1 MDIKPFLNTLPNLPG
16 VYRMLNEAAEVIY
29 VGKAKN
35 LKKRVS
41 SYFVKTIVSP
51 RTKMMVGH
59 IDHIEI
65 TVTHSEAEALILEN
79 NMIKSYMPRYNVI
92 FRDDKS
98 YPYIVLTGEK
108 YSRLAFHRGAQKKGN
123 QYFGPFPNTNAVR
136 ESIQLLQ
143 KVFKLRTC
151 ENSVFKN
158 RSRPC
163 LQYQIHRCT
172 GPCVELIQE
181 NDYKNDIKHAS
192 LFLEGKDSEII
203 SQLTNQMNEAS
214 SSHAYEKAAL
224 YRDRIQSLRQVRT
237 KQFVS
242 DFSASDAD
250 IIACVE
256 EAGEYCLNL
265 VMIRAGRHLG
275 DKSFFP
281 KNAADIET
289 QDVIEAFIA
298 QYYTNQTIPKL
309 IVTQAQVSQSLL
321 VEFFK
326 LNYDV
331 EVKIINKAI
340 SDKRVWLT
348 MAQKN
353 AQIALK
359 QKLTQSESQANRVEA
374 LKVIFNLSESFSRIE
389 CFDISHTMGE
399 GTVASCVVFDKG
411 NLQNKEY
418 RRFNIEDIT
427 PGDDYAAMRE
437 VLMRRYKKIATGEGV
452 KPDLI
457 FIDGGKGQL
466 NIAIEVIQELGLSDI
481 LLVGIAKGEGR
492 KPGLEQLFVEGKDE
506 PIIIKKDNVGFHLIQ
521 QIRDEAHRFAIS
533 GHRAKRAKK
542 RVTSSLEDIEG
553 IGIQKRKNLLVYFG
567 GIERIKNAS
576 IEEIIMVNGI
586 DKKLAEKIYDYFH

>member
-1 MDIKPFLNTLPNLPG
+1 MDIKPFLKTLPNLPG
-16 VYRMLNEAAEVIY
+16 VYRMINQAEEVIY
-29 VGKAKN
+29 VGKAKD

-41 SYFVKTIVSP
+41 SYFVKTIISP

-79 NMIKSYMPRYNVI
+79 NMIKSHMPRYNVI

-108 YSRLAFHRGAQKKGN
+108 YPRLAFHRGAQKKGN

-172 GPCVELIQE
+172 APCVELIKE
-181 NDYKNDIKHAS
+181 DEYENDIKHAS
-192 LFLEGKDSEII
+192 LFLQGKDSEVI
-203 SQLTNQMNEAS
+203 SQLTNQMNEAAT
-214 SSHAYEKAAL
+214 SHAYEHAAL

-256 EAGEYCLNL
+256 ESGEYCLNL

-281 KNAADIET
+281 KNAADVET
-289 QDVIEAFIA
+289 QDVIETFIA

-309 IVTQAQVSQSLL
+309 IVTQEHVNQSLMS
-321 VEFFK
+321 EFFK
-326 LNYDV
+326 LNYDI
-331 EVKIINKAI
+331 EVKVINKAI
-340 SDKRVWLT
+340 GDKRVWLS

-353 AQIALK
+353 ALIALK
-359 QKLTQSESQANRVEA
+359 QKLMQTESQENRVEA
-374 LKVIFNLSESFSRIE
+374 LKAIFNLSDSFSRIE

-418 RRFNIEDIT
+418 RRFNIQDIT
-427 PGDDYAAMRE
+427 PGDDYGAM
-437 VLMRRYKKIATGEGV
+437 
-452 KPDLI
+452 
-457 FIDGGKGQL
+457 
-466 NIAIEVIQELGLSDI
+466 
-481 LLVGIAKGEGR
+481 
-492 KPGLEQLFVEGKDE
+492 
-506 PIIIKKDNVGFHLIQ
+506 
-521 QIRDEAHRFAIS
+521 
-533 GHRAKRAKK
+533 
-542 RVTSSLEDIEG
+542 
-553 IGIQKRKNLLVYFG
+553 
-567 GIERIKNAS
+567 
-576 IEEIIMVNGI
+576 
-586 DKKLAEKIYDYFH
+586 

>member
-1 MDIKPFLNTLPNLPG
+1 MDIKPFLKTLPNLPG
-16 VYRMLNEAAEVIY
+16 VYRMINQAGDVIY
-29 VGKAKN
+29 VGKAKD

-79 NMIKSYMPRYNVI
+79 NMIKSHMPRYNVI

-108 YSRLAFHRGAQKKGN
+108 YPRLAFHRGAQKKGN

-172 GPCVELIQE
+172 APCVDLIKE
-181 NDYKNDIKHAS
+181 DEYKNDIKHAS
-192 LFLEGKDSEII
+192 LFLDGKDSEVI
-203 SQLTNQMNEAS
+203 SQLTHQMNEAA
-214 SSHAYEKAAL
+214 SSHAYEYAAL

-281 KNAADIET
+281 KNPADLET
-289 QDVIEAFIA
+289 QDVIETFVT

-309 IVTQAQVSQSLL
+309 IVTQQHVNQALL
-321 VEFFK
+321 SEFFK
-326 LNYDV
+326 LNYDI
-331 EVKIINKAI
+331 EVKVINKAI
-340 SDKRVWLT
+340 GDKRVWLT

-359 QKLTQSESQANRVEA
+359 QKLMQSESQENRVEA
-374 LKVIFNLSESFSRIE
+374 LKVIFNLTESFSRIE

-437 VLMRRYKKIATGEGV
+437 VLTRRYKKIATGEGI

-492 KPGLEQLFVEGKDE
+492 KPGLEQLFVAGKDE
-506 PIIIKKDNVGFHLIQ
+506 PIIVKKDNVGFHLIQ

-542 RVTSSLEDIEG
+542 RITSSLEDIEG
-553 IGIQKRKNLLVYFG
+553 IGAQKRKNLLVYFG

-576 IEEIIMVNGI
+576 IEEIIMVDGI
-586 DKKLAEKIYDYFH
+586 NKKLAEKIYDYFH

>member
-1 MDIKPFLNTLPNLPG
+1 MDIKPFLKTLPNLPG
-16 VYRMLNEAAEVIY
+16 VYRMINQAGEVIY
-29 VGKAKN
+29 VGKAKD

-79 NMIKSYMPRYNVI
+79 NMIKSHMPRYNVI

-108 YSRLAFHRGAQKKGN
+108 YPRLAFHRGAQKKGN

-172 GPCVELIQE
+172 APCVDLIRE
-181 NDYKNDIKHAS
+181 DEYKNDIKHAS
-192 LFLEGKDSEII
+192 LFLEGKDSEVI
-203 SQLTNQMNEAS
+203 SQLTNQMNEAAT
-214 SSHAYEKAAL
+214 SHAYEYAAL

-250 IIACVE
+250 IIACIE

-281 KNAADIET
+281 KNATDIET
-289 QDVIEAFIA
+289 HDVIETFIT
-298 QYYTNQTIPKL
+298 QYYTHQAIPKL
-309 IVTQAQVSQSLL
+309 IVTQEYVNQLL
-321 VEFFK
+321 MSEFFK
-326 LNYDV
+326 LNYDI
-331 EVKIINKAI
+331 EVKVINKAVG
-340 SDKRVWLT
+340 DKRVWLT

-359 QKLTQSESQANRVEA
+359 QKLMKSESQENRVEA
-374 LKVIFNLSESFSRIE
+374 LKAIFNLSESFSRIE

-399 GTVASCVVFDKG
+399 STVASCVVFDKG

-418 RRFNIEDIT
+418 RRFNIENIT

-437 VLMRRYKKIATGEGV
+437 VLIRRYKKIATGEGV

-506 PIIIKKDNVGFHLIQ
+506 PIIVKKDNVGFHLIQ

-542 RVTSSLEDIEG
+542 RITSSLEDIEG
-553 IGIQKRKNLLVYFG
+553 IGSQKRKNLLVYFG

-576 IEEIIMVNGI
+576 IEEIIMVDGI

>member
-1 MDIKPFLNTLPNLPG
+1 MI
-16 VYRMLNEAAEVIY
+16 NEAGEIIY
-29 VGKAKN
+29 VGKAKD

-41 SYFVKTIVSP
+41 SYFVKTITSP

-79 NMIKSYMPRYNVI
+79 NMIKSNMPRYNVI

-108 YSRLAFHRGAQKKGN
+108 YPRLAFHRGAQKKGN

-172 GPCVELIQE
+172 APCVDLIKEDEYQ
-181 NDYKNDIKHAS
+181 NDIKHAS
-192 LFLEGKDSEII
+192 LFLDGKDSEVI
-203 SQLTNQMNEAS
+203 SQLTHQMNEAA
-214 SSHAYEKAAL
+214 SSHAYEYAAL

-281 KNAADIET
+281 KNPADLET
-289 QDVIEAFIA
+289 QDVIETFVT

-309 IVTQAQVSQSLL
+309 IVTQQHVNQALL
-321 VEFFK
+321 SEFFK
-326 LNYDV
+326 LNYDI
-331 EVKIINKAI
+331 EVKVINKAI
-340 SDKRVWLT
+340 GDKRVWLT

-359 QKLTQSESQANRVEA
+359 QKLMQSESQENRVEA
-374 LKVIFNLSESFSRIE
+374 LKVIFNLTESFSRIE

-437 VLMRRYKKIATGEGV
+437 VLTRRYKKIATGEGI

-492 KPGLEQLFVEGKDE
+492 KPGLEQLFVAGKDE
-506 PIIIKKDNVGFHLIQ
+506 PIIVKKDNVGFHLIQ

-542 RVTSSLEDIEG
+542 RITSSLEDIEG
-553 IGIQKRKNLLVYFG
+553 IGAQKRKNLLVYFG

-576 IEEIIMVNGI
+576 IEEIIMVDGI
-586 DKKLAEKIYDYFH
+586 NKKLAEKIYDYFH

>member
-1 MDIKPFLNTLPNLPG
+1 MDIKPFLKTLPNLPG
-16 VYRMLNEAAEVIY
+16 VYRMINQAGEVIY
-29 VGKAKN
+29 VGKAKD

-65 TVTHSEAEALILEN
+65 TVTHSETEALILEN
-79 NMIKSYMPRYNVI
+79 NMIKSHMPRYNVI

-108 YSRLAFHRGAQKKGN
+108 YSRLAFHRGTQKKGN

-172 GPCVELIQE
+172 APCVDLIRE
-181 NDYKNDIKHAS
+181 DEYKNDIKHAS
-192 LFLEGKDSEII
+192 LFLEGKDSEVI
-203 SQLTNQMNEAS
+203 SQLTNQMNEAATS
-214 SSHAYEKAAL
+214 YAYEHAAL

-281 KNAADIET
+281 KNATDVET
-289 QDVIEAFIA
+289 QDVIETFIA

-309 IVTQAQVSQSLL
+309 IVTQEYVNQSLMS
-321 VEFFK
+321 EFFK
-326 LNYDV
+326 LNYDI
-331 EVKIINKAI
+331 EVKVINKAI
-340 SDKRVWLT
+340 GDKRVWLT

-359 QKLTQSESQANRVEA
+359 QKLMQSESQENRVEA
-374 LKVIFNLSESFSRIE
+374 LKAIFNLSDSFSRIE

-481 LLVGIAKGEGR
+481 ILVGIAKGEGR
-492 KPGLEQLFVEGKDE
+492 KPGLEQLFLEGKTD
-506 PIIIKKDNVGFHLIQ
+506 PIIVKKDNVGFHLIQ

-533 GHRAKRAKK
+533 GHRAKRDKK
-542 RVTSSLEDIEG
+542 RITSSLEDIEG
-553 IGIQKRKNLLVYFG
+553 IGAQKRKNLLVYFG

-576 IEEIIMVNGI
+576 IEEIIMVDGI
-586 DKKLAEKIYDYFH
+586 NKKLAEKIYDYFH

>member
-1 MDIKPFLNTLPNLPG
+1 MINQAG
-16 VYRMLNEAAEVIY
+16 EVIY
-29 VGKAKN
+29 VGKAKD

-79 NMIKSYMPRYNVI
+79 NMIKSHMPRYNVI

-108 YSRLAFHRGAQKKGN
+108 YPRLAFHRGAQKKGN

-172 GPCVELIQE
+172 APCVDLIRE
-181 NDYKNDIKHAS
+181 DEYKNDIKHAS
-192 LFLEGKDSEII
+192 LFLEGKDSEVI
-203 SQLTNQMNEAS
+203 SQLTNQMNEAAT
-214 SSHAYEKAAL
+214 SHAYEYAAL

-250 IIACVE
+250 IIACIE

-281 KNAADIET
+281 KNATDIET
-289 QDVIEAFIA
+289 HDVIETFIT
-298 QYYTNQTIPKL
+298 QYYTNQAIPKL
-309 IVTQAQVSQSLL
+309 IVTQEYVNQLL
-321 VEFFK
+321 MSEFFK
-326 LNYDV
+326 LNYDI
-331 EVKIINKAI
+331 EVKVINKAVG
-340 SDKRVWLT
+340 DKRVWLT

-359 QKLTQSESQANRVEA
+359 QKLMQSESQENRVEA
-374 LKVIFNLSESFSRIE
+374 LKAIFNLSESFSRIE

-399 GTVASCVVFDKG
+399 STVASCVVFDKG

-418 RRFNIEDIT
+418 RRFNIENIT

-437 VLMRRYKKIATGEGV
+437 VLIRRYKKIATGEGV

-506 PIIIKKDNVGFHLIQ
+506 PIIVKKDNVGFHLIQ

-542 RVTSSLEDIEG
+542 RITSSLEDIEG
-553 IGIQKRKNLLVYFG
+553 IGTQKRKNLLVYFG

-576 IEEIIMVNGI
+576 IEEIIMVDGI

>member
-1 MDIKPFLNTLPNLPG
+1 MDIKPFLKTLPNLPG
-16 VYRMLNEAAEVIY
+16 VYRMINQAGEVIY
-29 VGKAKN
+29 VGKAKD

-79 NMIKSYMPRYNVI
+79 NLIKSHMPRYNVI

-108 YSRLAFHRGAQKKGN
+108 YPRLAFHRGVQKKGN

-172 GPCVELIQE
+172 APCVDLIKE
-181 NDYKNDIKHAS
+181 DEYKNDIKHAS
-192 LFLEGKDSEII
+192 LFLDGKDSEVI
-203 SQLTNQMNEAS
+203 SQLTHQMNEAAT
-214 SSHAYEKAAL
+214 SHAYEHAAL

-289 QDVIEAFIA
+289 QDVIETFVA

-309 IVTQAQVSQSLL
+309 IVTQQHVNQLL
-321 VEFFK
+321 LSDFFR
-326 LNYDV
+326 LNYDI
-331 EVKIINKAI
+331 EVKVINKAI
-340 SDKRVWLT
+340 GDKRVWLT

-359 QKLTQSESQANRVEA
+359 QKLMQSESQENRVEA
-374 LKVIFNLSESFSRIE
+374 LKAIFNLSESFSRIE

-437 VLMRRYKKIATGEGV
+437 VLTRRYKKIATGEGI

-506 PIIIKKDNVGFHLIQ
+506 PIIVKKDNVGFHLIQ

-542 RVTSSLEDIEG
+542 RITSSLEDIEG
-553 IGIQKRKNLLVYFG
+553 IGAQKRKNLLVYFG

-576 IEEIIMVNGI
+576 IEEIIMVDGI

>member
-1 MDIKPFLNTLPNLPG
+1 MDIKPFLKTLPNLPG
-16 VYRMLNEAAEVIY
+16 VYRMINQAGEVIY
-29 VGKAKN
+29 VGKAKD

-79 NMIKSYMPRYNVI
+79 NMIKSHMPRYNVI

-108 YSRLAFHRGAQKKGN
+108 YPRLAFHRGAQKKGN

-172 GPCVELIQE
+172 APCVDLIRE
-181 NDYKNDIKHAS
+181 DEYKNDIKHAS
-192 LFLEGKDSEII
+192 LFLEGKDSEVI
-203 SQLTNQMNEAS
+203 SQLTNQMNEAAT
-214 SSHAYEKAAL
+214 SHAYEYAAL

-250 IIACVE
+250 IIACIE

-281 KNAADIET
+281 KNATDIET
-289 QDVIEAFIA
+289 HDVIETFIT
-298 QYYTNQTIPKL
+298 QYYTNQAIPKL
-309 IVTQAQVSQSLL
+309 IVTQEYVNQLL
-321 VEFFK
+321 MSEFFK
-326 LNYDV
+326 LNYDI
-331 EVKIINKAI
+331 EVKVINKAVG
-340 SDKRVWLT
+340 DKRVWLT

-359 QKLTQSESQANRVEA
+359 QKLMQSESQENRVEA
-374 LKVIFNLSESFSRIE
+374 LKAIFNLSESFSRIE

-399 GTVASCVVFDKG
+399 STVASCVVFDKG

-418 RRFNIEDIT
+418 RRFNIENIT

-437 VLMRRYKKIATGEGV
+437 VLIRRYKKIATGEGV

-506 PIIIKKDNVGFHLIQ
+506 PIIVKKDNVGFHLIQ

-542 RVTSSLEDIEG
+542 RITSSLEDIEG
-553 IGIQKRKNLLVYFG
+553 IGAQKRKNLLVYFG

-576 IEEIIMVNGI
+576 IEEIIMVDGI
-586 DKKLAEKIYDYFH
+586 NKKLAEKIYDYFH

>member
-1 MDIKPFLNTLPNLPG
+1 MDIKPFLKTLPNLPG
-16 VYRMLNEAAEVIY
+16 VYRMINEAGEVIY
-29 VGKAKN
+29 VGKAKD

-41 SYFVKTIVSP
+41 SYFIKNIVSP
-51 RTKMMVGH
+51 RTKMMVSH
-59 IDHIEI
+59 ISQIEI

-79 NMIKSYMPRYNVI
+79 NMIKSLMPRYNVI

-108 YSRLAFHRGAQKKGN
+108 YSRLAFHRGAQKKEN

-172 GPCVELIQE
+172 APCVNLIGE
-181 NDYKNDIKHAS
+181 EEYKNDIKHAS
-192 LFLEGKDSEII
+192 LFLEGKDSLVIN
-203 SQLTNQMNEAS
+203 QLTNQMNEAAS
-214 SSHAYEKAAL
+214 LNAYEQAAL

-265 VMIRAGRHLG
+265 VMIRSGRHLG

-281 KNAADIET
+281 KNATDFKSEEVIET
-289 QDVIEAFIA
+289 FIT
-298 QYYTNQTIPKL
+298 QFYTNQTIPKL
-309 IVTQAQVSQSLL
+309 ILTQKHVNQFLL
-321 VEFFK
+321 SSFFK
-326 LNYDV
+326 LNYDI
-331 EVKIINKAI
+331 EVKVINKAI
-340 SDKRVWLT
+340 GDKRIWLL
-348 MAQKN
+348 MARKN

-359 QKLTQSESQANRVEA
+359 QKLMQSENQEKRVEA
-374 LKVIFNLSESFSRIE
+374 LKAIFNLSESFSRIE

-418 RRFNIEDIT
+418 RRFNIKDIT

-437 VLMRRYKKIATGEGV
+437 VLTRRYKKIAIGEGV

-466 NIAIEVIQELGLSDI
+466 NIAIGVIQELGLSDI

-492 KPGLEQLFVEGKDE
+492 KPGLEKLFLAGKNE
-506 PIIIKKDNVGFHLIQ
+506 PIIVKKDNIGFHLIQ

-533 GHRAKRAKK
+533 GHRAKRAKQ
-542 RVTSSLEDIEG
+542 RMTSSLEDIEG
-553 IGIQKRKNLLVYFG
+553 IGAQKRKNLLVYFG

-576 IEEIIMVNGI
+576 IEEIIMVSGI
-586 DKKLAEKIYDYFH
+586 DKKLAEKIFDYFH

>member
-1 MDIKPFLNTLPNLPG
+1 MDIKPFLKILPNLPG
-16 VYRMLNEAAEVIY
+16 VYRMINQAGEVIY
-29 VGKAKN
+29 VGKAKD

-79 NMIKSYMPRYNVI
+79 NMIKSHMPRYNVI

-108 YSRLAFHRGAQKKGN
+108 YPRLAFHRGAQKKGN

-172 GPCVELIQE
+172 APCVDLIKE
-181 NDYKNDIKHAS
+181 DEYKNDIKHAS
-192 LFLEGKDSEII
+192 LFLDGKDSEVI
-203 SQLTNQMNEAS
+203 SQLTDQMNEAA
-214 SSHAYEKAAL
+214 SSHAYEHAAL

-242 DFSASDAD
+242 DFSASNAD

-289 QDVIEAFIA
+289 QDVIETFVA

-309 IVTQAQVSQSLL
+309 IVTEQHVNQSLL
-321 VEFFK
+321 SEFFK
-326 LNYDV
+326 LNYDI
-331 EVKIINKAI
+331 EVKVINKAVG
-340 SDKRVWLT
+340 DKRVWLT

-359 QKLTQSESQANRVEA
+359 QKLMQSESQENRVEA
-374 LKVIFNLSESFSRIE
+374 LKEIFNLSESFSRIE

-418 RRFNIEDIT
+418 RRFNIKDIT

-437 VLMRRYKKIATGEGV
+437 VLTRRYKKIATGEGI

-466 NIAIEVIQELGLSDI
+466 NIAI
-481 LLVGIAKGEGR
+481 
-492 KPGLEQLFVEGKDE
+492 GLEQLFVEDKDE
-506 PIIIKKDNVGFHLIQ
+506 PIIVKKDNVGFHLIQ

-533 GHRAKRAKK
+533 GHRAMRAKK
-542 RVTSSLEDIEG
+542 RITSSLEDIEG
-553 IGIQKRKNLLVYFG
+553 IGTQKRKNLLVYFG

-576 IEEIIMVNGI
+576 IEEIIMVDGI

>member
-1 MDIKPFLNTLPNLPG
+1 MINQAG
-16 VYRMLNEAAEVIY
+16 EVIY
-29 VGKAKN
+29 VGKAKD

-65 TVTHSEAEALILEN
+65 TVTHSETEALILEN
-79 NMIKSYMPRYNVI
+79 NMIKSHMPRYNVI

-108 YSRLAFHRGAQKKGN
+108 YPRLAFHRGAQKKGN

-172 GPCVELIQE
+172 APCVDLIRE
-181 NDYKNDIKHAS
+181 DEYKNDIKHAS
-192 LFLEGKDSEII
+192 LFLEGKDSEVI
-203 SQLTNQMNEAS
+203 SQLTNQMNEAAT
-214 SSHAYEKAAL
+214 SHAYEHAAL

-281 KNAADIET
+281 KNATDVET
-289 QDVIEAFIA
+289 QDVIETFIA

-309 IVTQAQVSQSLL
+309 IVTQEHVNQSLMS
-321 VEFFK
+321 EFFK
-326 LNYDV
+326 LNYDI
-331 EVKIINKAI
+331 EVKVINKAI
-340 SDKRVWLT
+340 GDKRVWLT

-359 QKLTQSESQANRVEA
+359 QKLMQSESQENRVEA
-374 LKVIFNLSESFSRIE
+374 LKAIFNLSDSFSRIE

-481 LLVGIAKGEGR
+481 MLVGIAKGEGR
-492 KPGLEQLFVEGKDE
+492 KPGLEQLFLEGKTD
-506 PIIIKKDNVGFHLIQ
+506 PIIVKKDNVGFHLIQ
-521 QIRDEAHRFAIS
+521 QIRDEAHRFAITKTRMRHAKASLASELDGVKGLGEKKIKSLLDAFNSVS
-533 GHRAKRAKK
+533 GIREQNFESLTA
-542 RVTSSLEDIEG
+542 VPGITSEIANNIMQTLKDVPTKFDPLTG
-553 IGIQKRKNLLVYFG
+553 
-567 GIERIKNAS
+567 
-576 IEEIIMVNGI
+576 EII
-586 DKKLAEKIYDYFH
+586 ES

>member
-1 MDIKPFLNTLPNLPG
+1 
-16 VYRMLNEAAEVIY
+16 
-29 VGKAKN
+29 
-35 LKKRVS
+35 
-41 SYFVKTIVSP
+41 
-51 RTKMMVGH
+51 
-59 IDHIEI
+59 
-65 TVTHSEAEALILEN
+65 
-79 NMIKSYMPRYNVI
+79 
-92 FRDDKS
+92 
-98 YPYIVLTGEK
+98 
-108 YSRLAFHRGAQKKGN
+108 
-123 QYFGPFPNTNAVR
+123 VR

-172 GPCVELIQE
+172 APCVDLIKEDEYQ
-181 NDYKNDIKHAS
+181 NDIKHAS
-192 LFLEGKDSEII
+192 LFLDGKDSEVI
-203 SQLTNQMNEAS
+203 SQLTHQMNEAA
-214 SSHAYEKAAL
+214 SSHAYEYAAL

-281 KNAADIET
+281 KNPADLET
-289 QDVIEAFIA
+289 QDVIETFVT

-309 IVTQAQVSQSLL
+309 IVTQQHVNQALL
-321 VEFFK
+321 SEFFK
-326 LNYDV
+326 LNYDI
-331 EVKIINKAI
+331 EVKVINKAI
-340 SDKRVWLT
+340 GDKRVWLT

-359 QKLTQSESQANRVEA
+359 QKLMQSESQENRVEA
-374 LKVIFNLSESFSRIE
+374 LKVIFNLTESFSRIE

-437 VLMRRYKKIATGEGV
+437 VLTRRYKKIATGEGI

-492 KPGLEQLFVEGKDE
+492 KPGLEQLFVAGKDE
-506 PIIIKKDNVGFHLIQ
+506 PIIVKKDNVGFHLIQ

-542 RVTSSLEDIEG
+542 RITSSLEDIEG
-553 IGIQKRKNLLVYFG
+553 IGAQKRKNLLVYFG

-576 IEEIIMVNGI
+576 IEEIIMVDGI
-586 DKKLAEKIYDYFH
+586 NKKLAEKIYDYFH

>member
-1 MDIKPFLNTLPNLPG
+1 MDIKPFLKTLPNLPG
-16 VYRMLNEAAEVIY
+16 VYRMINEAGEIIY
-29 VGKAKN
+29 VGKAKD

-41 SYFVKTIVSP
+41 SYFVKTIASP

-79 NMIKSYMPRYNVI
+79 NMIKSNMPRYNVI

-108 YSRLAFHRGAQKKGN
+108 YPRLAFHRGAQKKGN

-172 GPCVELIQE
+172 APCVDLIKEDEYQ
-181 NDYKNDIKHAS
+181 NDIKHAS
-192 LFLEGKDSEII
+192 LFLDGKDSEVI
-203 SQLTNQMNEAS
+203 SQLTHQMNEAA
-214 SSHAYEKAAL
+214 SSHAYEYAAL

-281 KNAADIET
+281 KNPADLET
-289 QDVIEAFIA
+289 QDVIETFVT

-309 IVTQAQVSQSLL
+309 IVTQQHVNQALL
-321 VEFFK
+321 SEFFK
-326 LNYDV
+326 LNYDI
-331 EVKIINKAI
+331 EVKVINKAI
-340 SDKRVWLT
+340 GDKRVWLT

-359 QKLTQSESQANRVEA
+359 QKLMQSESQENRVEA
-374 LKVIFNLSESFSRIE
+374 LKVIFNLTESFSRIE

-437 VLMRRYKKIATGEGV
+437 VLTRRYKKIATGEGI

-492 KPGLEQLFVEGKDE
+492 KPGLEQLFVAGKDE
-506 PIIIKKDNVGFHLIQ
+506 PIIVKKDNVGFHLIQ

-542 RVTSSLEDIEG
+542 RITSSLEDIEG
-553 IGIQKRKNLLVYFG
+553 IGAQKRKNLLVYFG

-576 IEEIIMVNGI
+576 IEEIIMVDGI

>member
-1 MDIKPFLNTLPNLPG
+1 MDIKPFLKSLPNLPG
-16 VYRMLNEAAEVIY
+16 VYRMINQAGEVIY
-29 VGKAKN
+29 VGKAKD

-79 NMIKSYMPRYNVI
+79 NMIKSHMPRYNVI

-108 YSRLAFHRGAQKKGN
+108 FPRLAFHRGTQKKGN

-172 GPCVELIQE
+172 APCVDLIKE
-181 NDYKNDIKHAS
+181 DEYKNDIKHAS
-192 LFLEGKDSEII
+192 LFLDGKDSEVI
-203 SQLTNQMNEAS
+203 SQLTYQMNEAA
-214 SSHAYEKAAL
+214 SSHAYEYAAL

-289 QDVIEAFIA
+289 QDVIETFVA

-309 IVTQAQVSQSLL
+309 IVTQQYVNQSLL
-321 VEFFK
+321 SEFFK
-326 LNYDV
+326 LNYDI
-331 EVKIINKAI
+331 EVKVINKAI
-340 SDKRVWLT
+340 GDKRVWLA

-359 QKLTQSESQANRVEA
+359 QKLMQSETQENRVEA
-374 LKVIFNLSESFSRIE
+374 LKAIFNLSESFSRIE

-427 PGDDYAAMRE
+427 PGDDYGAMRE
-437 VLMRRYKKIATGEGV
+437 VLTRRYKKIATGEGI

-506 PIIIKKDNVGFHLIQ
+506 PIIVKKDNVGFHLIQ

-542 RVTSSLEDIEG
+542 RITSSLEDIEG
-553 IGIQKRKNLLVYFG
+553 IGAQKRKNLLVYFG

-586 DKKLAEKIYDYFH
+586 DKKLAEKIFDYFH